1 MKATPMSGA
10 SRLGLLLV
18 AATAAGCAY
27 PELKTGAGSGGTHP
41 TAGTQATG
49 GTHAGGGGS
58 AGSSGGGAAGAAGNS
73 SGGKGGSAGGGAAS
87 AAGNSS
93 GGKGGSAGGGQ
104 SGSGDAGVRDA
115 PGSQPDAPAG
125 GTGGGGTS
133 TGGQSGIGGSGGS
146 SSGVGLTCPGL
157 ANPTNG
163 SVSAPTTNRGDSAVY
178 SCDTGSNLLGSK
190 TRTCQADGTWN
201 AAEPTCT
208 IVDCGAL
215 TSPANGSVSASPTT
229 YGSTA
234 TYTCQTGYGL
244 VGTSPR
250 TCQADGTWSDAAPVC
265 SQSYC
270 PTPAS
275 PPHGTVT
282 TTATTVGSTGTYA
295 CSAGYTL
302 SGTATTTCQA
312 DRTWSGTLPAC
323 TPVDCHMPIGTANG
337 TVSAPITTYGY
348 TATYSCFSGYS
359 LSSAATLTCQANGA
373 WSGTVPLC
381 NPVDCGPIASPDNG
395 TVNVTLTTYGST
407 ATYTCKTG
415 YSSTDPLI
423 RTCQADGTWSS
434 VLPTCTVQMMKVTVS
449 KTGTGTGTVSGSFD
463 SANLSCGSTCTA
475 TSATYRY
482 GMEVDLTA
490 TPDPGQQF
498 IGWTSTPSSTTCTGR
513 FSDCSFTP
521 TQDTTVQAYF
531 SPPPNY
537 MFTTSTVQTAA
548 LGGLGGADAIC
559 AARAKA
565 ANLPGK
571 TYVAWLSTSTVNAAS
586 RLNGASGWIRPDGK
600 PVLNNVEDI
609 AKNKFFYP
617 PRLDESG
624 NDLGEGPEV
633 ITATTENGTLITGA
647 TDTTCGDFM
656 SGVAVPNMYVLAG
669 LASANSSLFTSFFG
683 LPCDQLTRLYCF
695 GIDYQAQ
702 VVLTPPVA
710 RNAFM
715 TKSDW
720 TPGGGITTAD
730 TLCQSEATAAGLT
743 GTYKALLAPSGSTI
757 ASRFD
762 TSGSPWTRVDGTWL
776 ALSAGLFFQGTTFV
790 APPNLT
796 ADGSVYYG
804 EQNLWTGAATPSTVG
819 TAASTCV
826 DWSSTSGQGVAGV
839 AGDSSVREFFG
850 ELTQTCDWGFKLACL
865 QI

>member
-1 MKATPMSGA
+1 MKATPMGGI

-18 AATAAGCAY
+18 VATAAGCAY
-27 PELKTGAGSGGTHP
+27 PELKTGAGSGGSHP
-41 TAGTQATG
+41 AAGTQATG

-73 SGGKGGSAGGGAAS
+73 SGGKGGSAGGG
-87 AAGNSS
+87 
-93 GGKGGSAGGGQ
+93 Q

-115 PGSQPDAPAG
+115 PGSQPDVPAG
-125 GTGGGGTS
+125 GKGGGAS
-133 TGGQSGIGGSGGS
+133 TGGQSGTGGIGGS
-146 SSGVGLTCPGL
+146 SSGAGLTCPGL

-163 SVSAPTTNRGDSAVY
+163 SVSAPTRNRGDTAVY
-178 SCDTGSNLLGSK
+178 SCDTGYNLLGSK

-215 TSPANGSVSASPTT
+215 TDPANGSVSASPTT
-229 YGSTA
+229 YGSIA

-250 TCQADGTWSDAAPVC
+250 TCQADGTWSDTAPTC

-275 PPHGTVT
+275 PPHGAVT

-337 TVSAPITTYGY
+337 TVSAPITAYGY

-359 LSSAATLTCQANGA
+359 LSSAAMLTCQANGA

-381 NPVDCGPIASPDNG
+381 NPVDCGPIASPDYG
-395 TVNVTLTTYGST
+395 TVSVTLTTYGST

-449 KTGTGTGTVSGSFD
+449 KTGKGTGTVSSDPTGVPGI
-463 SANLSCGSTCTA
+463 SCGSTCQ
-475 TSATYRY
+475 ATYRY
-482 GMEVDLTA
+482 GSILSYIA
-490 TPDPGQQF
+490 TPDSGQNF
-498 IGWTSTPSSTTCTGR
+498 MGWTSTPSSTTCTGR
-513 FSDCSFTP
+513 VWGDCSLTL

-537 MFTTSTVQTAA
+537 VFTTSTTQTAA
-548 LGGLGGADAIC
+548 LGGLAGADAIC
-559 AARAKA
+559 KNLAIAAK
-565 ANLPGK
+565 LPG

-624 NDLGEGPEV
+624 NDLGEAPEV
-633 ITATTENGTLITGA
+633 ITATTENGTLSTGA
-647 TDTTCGDFM
+647 TDTSCGDFT
-656 SGVAVPNMYVLAG
+656 SGVAVPNMSVPAG
-669 LASANSSLFTSFFG
+669 LASANSSLFTSFSG

-702 VVLTPPVA
+702 VMVAPPVA

-720 TPGGGITTAD
+720 TPGGGIGTAD
-730 TLCQSEATAAGLT
+730 ALCQQEASAAGLT

-776 ALSAGLFFQGTTFV
+776 APDAGLFFQGTTFS

-804 EQNLWTGAATPSTVG
+804 GQNLWTGAATPSTVG

-826 DWSSTSGQGVAGV
+826 DWSSMSGQGVAGV
-839 AGDSSVREFFG
+839 AGDSSVRDFFG
-850 ELTQTCDWGFKLACL
+850 ELTQSCNWGFKLACL

>member
-178 SCDTGSNLLGSK
+178 SCDTGYNLLGSK

>member
-1 MKATPMSGA
+1 MKATPMGGI

-18 AATAAGCAY
+18 VATAAGCAY
-27 PELKTGAGSGGTHP
+27 PELKTGAGSGGSHP
-41 TAGTQATG
+41 AAGTQATG

-58 AGSSGGGAAGAAGNS
+58 AGGL
-73 SGGKGGSAGGGAAS
+73 GGGAAS

-115 PGSQPDAPAG
+115 PGSQPDVPAG
-125 GTGGGGTS
+125 GKGGGAS
-133 TGGQSGIGGSGGS
+133 TGGQSGTGGIGGS
-146 SSGVGLTCPGL
+146 SSGAGLTCPGL

-163 SVSAPTTNRGDSAVY
+163 SVSAPTRNRGDTAVY
-178 SCDTGSNLLGSK
+178 SCDTGYNLLGSK

-215 TSPANGSVSASPTT
+215 TDPANGSVSASPTT
-229 YGSTA
+229 YGSIA

-250 TCQADGTWSDAAPVC
+250 TCQADGTWSDTAPTC

-275 PPHGTVT
+275 PPHGAVT

-337 TVSAPITTYGY
+337 TVSAPITAYGY

-359 LSSAATLTCQANGA
+359 LSSAAMLTCQANGA

-381 NPVDCGPIASPDNG
+381 NPVDCGPIASPDYG
-395 TVNVTLTTYGST
+395 TVSVTLTTYGST

-449 KTGTGTGTVSGSFD
+449 KTGKGTGTVSSDPTGVPGI
-463 SANLSCGSTCTA
+463 SCGSTCQ
-475 TSATYRY
+475 ATYRY
-482 GMEVDLTA
+482 GSILSYIA
-490 TPDPGQQF
+490 TPDSGQNF
-498 IGWTSTPSSTTCTGR
+498 MGWTSTPSSTTCTGR
-513 FSDCSFTP
+513 VWGDCSLTL

-537 MFTTSTVQTAA
+537 VFTTSTTQTAA
-548 LGGLGGADAIC
+548 LGGLAGADAIC
-559 AARAKA
+559 KNLAIAAK
-565 ANLPGK
+565 LPG

-624 NDLGEGPEV
+624 NDLGEAPEV
-633 ITATTENGTLITGA
+633 ITATTENGTLSTGA
-647 TDTTCGDFM
+647 TDTSCGDFT
-656 SGVAVPNMYVLAG
+656 SGVAVPNMSVPAG
-669 LASANSSLFTSFFG
+669 LASANSSLFTSFSG

-702 VVLTPPVA
+702 VMVAPPVA

-720 TPGGGITTAD
+720 TPGGGIGTAD
-730 TLCQSEATAAGLT
+730 ALCQQEASAAGLT

-776 ALSAGLFFQGTTFV
+776 APDAGLFFQGTTFS

-804 EQNLWTGAATPSTVG
+804 GQNLWTGAATPSTVG

-826 DWSSTSGQGVAGV
+826 DWSSMSGQGVAGV
-839 AGDSSVREFFG
+839 AGDSSVRDFFG
-850 ELTQTCDWGFKLACL
+850 ELTQSCNWGFKLACL

>member
-1 MKATPMSGA
+1 MYGA
-10 SRLGLLLV
+10 PRLGLFML
-18 AATAAGCAY
+18 AALATGCLY
-27 PELKTGAGSGGTHP
+27 PELKSGTGGAHS
-41 TAGTQATG
+41 TAGTQAAA
-49 GTHAGGGGS
+49 GTQASGT
-58 AGSSGGGAAGAAGNS
+58 AGSAAGAAGNS
-73 SGGKGGSAGGGAAS
+73 SGGKGGSAGGG
-87 AAGNSS
+87 
-93 GGKGGSAGGGQ
+93 KTGSA
-104 SGSGDAGVRDA
+104 DAGIQDA
-115 PGSQPDAPAG
+115 PGTQPDAPAG
-125 GTGGGGTS
+125 GTRGGTS
-133 TGGQSGIGGSGGS
+133 TGGQSGTGGSGGS
-146 SSGVGLTCPGL
+146 SSGTGLTCPAL
-157 ANPTNG
+157 TNPSNG
-163 SVSAPTTNRGDSAVY
+163 SVSAPTRNRGDAAVY
-178 SCDTGSNLLGSK
+178 SCDTGYRLTGSK

-201 AAEPTCT
+201 LTDPTCT

-215 TSPANGSVSASPTT
+215 TDPANGSVSASPTT
-229 YGSTA
+229 YGSTG
-234 TYTCQTGYGL
+234 TYTCQTGFGL

-250 TCQADGTWSDAAPVC
+250 TCQADGTWSDAAPTC
-265 SQSYC
+265 NQSYC
-270 PTPAS
+270 PTPPS
-275 PPHGTVT
+275 PTHGTVT

-302 SGTATTTCQA
+302 SGTATTTCQS
-312 DRTWSGTLPAC
+312 DRTWSATLPTC
-323 TPVDCHMPIGTANG
+323 TAVDCGKPLGTAYVS
-337 TVSAPITTYGY
+337 VSAPITTYGS
-348 TATYSCFSGYS
+348 TATYSCAPGYS
-359 LSSAATLTCQANGA
+359 LNSPATVTCQANGV

-381 NPVDCGPIASPDNG
+381 NPVDCGPIATPDNG
-395 TVNVTLTTYGST
+395 TVSVTLTTYGSI
-407 ATYTCKTG
+407 ATYACKAG
-415 YSSTDPLI
+415 YASTDPLI

-434 VLPTCTVQMMKVTVS
+434 VLPTCTVQMLKVTVS
-449 KTGTGTGTVSGSFD
+449 KTGKGTGTVSGSFG
-463 SANLSCGSTCTA
+463 SANLSCGSTCTV

-490 TPDPGQQF
+490 TPDSGQQF

-513 FSDCSFTP
+513 FSDCSVTL
-521 TQDTTVQAYF
+521 TQDTTVQANF

-537 MFTTSTVQTAA
+537 MFTTSTTQTAA
-548 LGGLGGADAIC
+548 LGGLAGADTIC
-559 AARAKA
+559 KNLAMAAK
-565 ANLPGK
+565 LPG
-571 TYVAWLSTSTVNAAS
+571 TYVAWLSTSKVNAAS

-600 PVLNNVEDI
+600 PVLNNVADI

-624 NDLGEGPEV
+624 NDLGDGPEV
-633 ITATTENGTLITGA
+633 ITATTENGTLSTGA
-647 TDTTCGDFM
+647 TDTTCGDFT
-656 SGVAVPNMYVLAG
+656 SGVAVPNMSVPAG
-669 LASANSSLFTSFFG
+669 LASANSSLFTSFSG

-702 VVLTPPVA
+702 VMVAPPVA

-720 TPGGGITTAD
+720 TPGGGIGTAD
-730 TLCQSEATAAGLT
+730 ALCQQEASAAGLT

-776 ALSAGLFFQGTTFV
+776 APDAGLFFQGTTFF

-804 EQNLWTGAATPSTVG
+804 GQNLWTGAATPSTVG

-839 AGDSSVREFFG
+839 AGDSSVRDFFG
-850 ELTQTCDWGFKLACL
+850 ELTQSCNWGFKLACL

>member
-1 MKATPMSGA
+1 MKATPMGGI

-18 AATAAGCAY
+18 VATAAGCAY
-27 PELKTGAGSGGTHP
+27 PELKTGAGSGGSHP
-41 TAGTQATG
+41 AAGTQATG

-58 AGSSGGGAAGAAGNS
+58 AGGLGGGVAG
-73 SGGKGGSAGGGAAS
+73 

-115 PGSQPDAPAG
+115 PGSQPDVPAG
-125 GTGGGGTS
+125 GKGGGAS
-133 TGGQSGIGGSGGS
+133 TGGQSGTGGIGGS
-146 SSGVGLTCPGL
+146 SSGAGLTCPGL

-163 SVSAPTTNRGDSAVY
+163 SVSAPTRNRGDTAVY
-178 SCDTGSNLLGSK
+178 SCDTGYNLLGSK

-215 TSPANGSVSASPTT
+215 TDPANGSVSASPTT
-229 YGSTA
+229 YGSIA

-250 TCQADGTWSDAAPVC
+250 TCQADGTWSDTAPTC

-275 PPHGTVT
+275 PPHGAVT

-337 TVSAPITTYGY
+337 TVSAPITAYGY

-359 LSSAATLTCQANGA
+359 LSSAAMLTCQANGA

-381 NPVDCGPIASPDNG
+381 NPVDCGPIASPDYG
-395 TVNVTLTTYGST
+395 TVSVTLTTYGST

-449 KTGTGTGTVSGSFD
+449 KTGKGTGTVSSDPTGVPGI
-463 SANLSCGSTCTA
+463 SCGSTCQ
-475 TSATYRY
+475 ATYRY
-482 GMEVDLTA
+482 GSILSYIA
-490 TPDPGQQF
+490 TPDSGQNF
-498 IGWTSTPSSTTCTGR
+498 MGWTSTPSSTTCTGR
-513 FSDCSFTP
+513 VWGDCSLTL

-537 MFTTSTVQTAA
+537 VFTTSTTQTAA
-548 LGGLGGADAIC
+548 LGGLAGADAIC
-559 AARAKA
+559 KNLAIAAK
-565 ANLPGK
+565 LPG

-624 NDLGEGPEV
+624 NDLGEAPEV
-633 ITATTENGTLITGA
+633 ITATTENGTLSTGA
-647 TDTTCGDFM
+647 TDTSCGDFT
-656 SGVAVPNMYVLAG
+656 SGVAVPNMSVPAG
-669 LASANSSLFTSFFG
+669 LASANSSLFTSFSG

-702 VVLTPPVA
+702 VMVAPPVA

-720 TPGGGITTAD
+720 TPGGGIGTAD
-730 TLCQSEATAAGLT
+730 ALCQQEASAAGLT

-776 ALSAGLFFQGTTFV
+776 APDAGLFFQGTTFS

-804 EQNLWTGAATPSTVG
+804 GQNLWTGAATPSTVG

-826 DWSSTSGQGVAGV
+826 DWSSMSGQGVAGV
-839 AGDSSVREFFG
+839 AGDSSVRDFFG
-850 ELTQTCDWGFKLACL
+850 ELTQSCNWGFKLACL

>member
-1 MKATPMSGA
+1 
-10 SRLGLLLV
+10 
-18 AATAAGCAY
+18 
-27 PELKTGAGSGGTHP
+27 
-41 TAGTQATG
+41 
-49 GTHAGGGGS
+49 
-58 AGSSGGGAAGAAGNS
+58 
-73 SGGKGGSAGGGAAS
+73 
-87 AAGNSS
+87 
-93 GGKGGSAGGGQ
+93 
-104 SGSGDAGVRDA
+104 
-115 PGSQPDAPAG
+115 
-125 GTGGGGTS
+125 
-133 TGGQSGIGGSGGS
+133 
-146 SSGVGLTCPGL
+146 
-157 ANPTNG
+157 
-163 SVSAPTTNRGDSAVY
+163 
-178 SCDTGSNLLGSK
+178 
-190 TRTCQADGTWN
+190 
-201 AAEPTCT
+201 
-208 IVDCGAL
+208 
-215 TSPANGSVSASPTT
+215 
-229 YGSTA
+229 
-234 TYTCQTGYGL
+234 
-244 VGTSPR
+244 
-250 TCQADGTWSDAAPVC
+250 
-265 SQSYC
+265 
-270 PTPAS
+270 
-275 PPHGTVT
+275 
-282 TTATTVGSTGTYA
+282 
-295 CSAGYTL
+295 
-302 SGTATTTCQA
+302 
-312 DRTWSGTLPAC
+312 
-323 TPVDCHMPIGTANG
+323 
-337 TVSAPITTYGY
+337 
-348 TATYSCFSGYS
+348 
-359 LSSAATLTCQANGA
+359 
-373 WSGTVPLC
+373 
-381 NPVDCGPIASPDNG
+381 
-395 TVNVTLTTYGST
+395 
-407 ATYTCKTG
+407 
-415 YSSTDPLI
+415 
-423 RTCQADGTWSS
+423 
-434 VLPTCTVQMMKVTVS
+434 
-449 KTGTGTGTVSGSFD
+449 
-463 SANLSCGSTCTA
+463 
-475 TSATYRY
+475 
-482 GMEVDLTA
+482 
-490 TPDPGQQF
+490 
-498 IGWTSTPSSTTCTGR
+498 
-513 FSDCSFTP
+513 
-521 TQDTTVQAYF
+521 
-531 SPPPNY
+531 